1 MGAPDHAT
9 SLSSPEDLRTV
20 YPDASFRSSRK
31 VIDHLDDHCRRF
43 IGLSPFCVLS
53 TISADGSPDLS
64 PRGGDPGF
72 VLVADEH
79 TAVLPDRPGNYRL
92 DNLGNVVSRPPVAL
106 LFLVPG
112 IDETLRVYGR
122 AAVITLDDERRAA
135 LGLDDKGRTEL
146 RIDVTR
152 AYFHCA
158 KALIRAR
165 LWDQDAQVERDVFP
179 TMGQLMND
187 HARLSTPP
195 ETQEEMLRRFATSL

>member
-1 MGAPDHAT
+1 MTISEPAT
-9 SLSSPEDLRTV
+9 PLTSHDELRGV

-31 VIDHLDDHCRRF
+31 VIDHLDTHCRRF
-43 IGLSPFCVLS
+43 IALSPFCVLS
-53 TISADGSPDLS
+53 TVGPDGSPDLS
-64 PRGGDPGF
+64 PRGGEPGF
-72 VLVADEH
+72 VRVSDEH

-92 DNLGNVVSRPPVAL
+92 DNLTNAVTRPVVAL

-122 AAVITLDDERRAA
+122 ASVITIDDERRVA
-135 LGLDDKGRTEL
+135 LGIDDKGRTEL

-165 LWDQDAQVERDVFP
+165 LWDPEARVERDVFP
-179 TMGQLMND
+179 TMGELMND
-187 HARLSTPP
+187 HARLSTPV
-195 ETQEEMLRRFATSL
+195 ETQEEMLDRFATSL